1 MLVPVHKEVHS
12 LDKRNRDPYPKSF
25 SCSLP
30 HSWALWFRVL
40 DSTAARHALHDSIY
54 QPKGSLIDWTF

>member
-1 MLVPVHKEVHS
+1 
-12 LDKRNRDPYPKSF
+12 
-25 SCSLP
+25 
-30 HSWALWFRVL
+30 L